1 MNTLPTSKMMTDIIQ
16 SFITENYSGWVAA
29 NDQSGIENNV
39 EVYPRSEGAYTVILY
54 KTRTPLN
61 KEFADIFEYNQNPED
76 NTALKDF
83 CAKLEKHL
91 DKLDLYKFKALPR
104 KYLTKQTAVITVYPD
119 FNMSEKKPVDLENF
133 DIKELTRDSR
143 EKQNE
148 SIDAVSEFLKLQ
160 EWNHTSGYVPNDGN
174 GMVGGSW
181 ASATNE
187 GEYEKEIE
195 VEIEGDYYLV
205 NLIVDAELD
214 CGYDNSVN
222 YSWQDININE
232 DTMALASAH
241 KEGENIEVSDP
252 EFRKV
257 LFEKAKSKLL
267 NNKEEYFENDWDDD
281 NESFYDYPE
290 DDD

>member
-61 KEFADIFEYNQNPED
+61 KEFTDIFEYNQSPED
-76 NTALKDF
+76 NAALKDF
-83 CAKLEKHL
+83 CAKLEKYL

-119 FNMSEKKPVDLENF
+119 FNVSEKKPVDLENF

-148 SIDAVSEFLKLQ
+148 STDTVSEFLKLQ
-160 EWNHTSGYVPNDGN
+160 EWNHASGYVPNDGN
-174 GMVGGSW
+174 WMVGGAW
-181 ASATNE
+181 ASSSNE
-187 GEYEKEIE
+187 KEYEKEVE
-195 VEIEGDYYLV
+195 VEINGDYYLV
-205 NLIVDAELD
+205 NLAVTAELD
-214 CGYDNSVN
+214 CGYDDSVN
-222 YSWQDININE
+222 YSWQDIDIDE
-232 DTMALASAH
+232 DTITLVSVYE
-241 KEGENIEVSDP
+241 EGDNTVVTDP
-252 EFRKV
+252 ELKKV
-257 LFEKAKSKLL
+257 LFEKAKAKLID
-267 NNKEEYFENDWDDD
+267 NKEDYFENDWDED
-281 NESFYDYPE
+281 EPFYDYPE
-290 DDD
+290 DDR